1 MELLSTFTQGNRTAR
16 VYSDFSGFTVEY
28 IMNDRV
34 VNKTHH
40 ITVDLAGDLAEDF
53 VSEGGGTPT
62 LLNE

>member
-1 MELLSTFTQGNRTAR
+1 MELLSTYQNGNRIAR

-34 VNKTHH
+34 VKKTHH
-40 ITVDLAGDLAEDF
+40 IAMDLAEDIADDF
-53 VSEGGGTPT
+53 ISEAGDNPT